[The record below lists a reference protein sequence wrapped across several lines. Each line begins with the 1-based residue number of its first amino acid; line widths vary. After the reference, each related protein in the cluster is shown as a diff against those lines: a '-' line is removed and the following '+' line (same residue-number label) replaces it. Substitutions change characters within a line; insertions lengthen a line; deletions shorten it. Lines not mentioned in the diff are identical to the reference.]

1 MGDIFEAEKRIEA
14 IAKDIVK
21 HYVENI
27 LPNGFKA
34 QVVTS
39 SKLAAVRYQKA
50 IEKAL
55 KERIA
60 EEEAKSPVDME
71 LLKQLKFIKTAV
83 VVSSNHQ

>member
-1 MGDIFEAEKRIEA
+1 M
-14 IAKDIVK
+14 
-21 HYVENI
+21 
-27 LPNGFKA
+27 
-34 QVVTS
+34 TS

-60 EEEAKSPVDME
+60 EEEAKSPVDLE

-83 VVSSNHQ
+83 VVSSDGTNEDPR